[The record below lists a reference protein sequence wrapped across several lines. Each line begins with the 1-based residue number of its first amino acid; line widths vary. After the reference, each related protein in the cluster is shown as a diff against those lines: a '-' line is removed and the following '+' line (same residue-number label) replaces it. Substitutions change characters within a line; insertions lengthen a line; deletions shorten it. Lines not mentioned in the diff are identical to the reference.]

1 MKQIVL
7 NGKEIV
13 SEQQLHR
20 LLAQALDLPEW
31 YGGNLDALFDCL
43 TDVAEDTEIL
53 LTEADGFTK
62 KLGERAALVL
72 AVLRDAAAENSR
84 LKISVEN

>member
-7 NGKEIV
+7 NGNEIV

-53 LTEADGFTK
+53 LTEADGFTDILLK
-62 KLGERAALVL
+62 PVKLET
-72 AVLRDAAAENSR
+72 LRSLFA
-84 LKISVEN
+84 